1 VEEFTNGISH
11 NMEDRMN
18 DKATKE
24 TTNPDPKPTALP
36 PEVLDASDP
45 PTVPAERPL
54 HLRVLGAMIDGQ
66 VDEAR
71 VDRALTFAQEIYE
84 LETANASLD
93 NYRSAS

>member
-1 VEEFTNGISH
+1 
-11 NMEDRMN
+11 MEDRMN
-18 DKATKE
+18 EKATKD
-24 TTNPDPKPTALP
+24 TTDPKPTALP

-45 PTVPAERPL
+45 PAVPAERPL

-84 LETANASLD
+84 LEIANASLD

>member
-1 VEEFTNGISH
+1 VEEFTNGISD
-11 NMEDRMN
+11 NMEDMMS

-24 TTNPDPKPTALP
+24 TTNPKPTALP
-36 PEVLDASDP
+36 PEVQDAADP
-45 PTVPAERPL
+45 PPVQVERPL

-84 LETANASLD
+84 LETANALE

>member
-1 VEEFTNGISH
+1 MEELNGISPK
-11 NMEDRMN
+11 MEDRMN

-24 TTNPDPKPTALP
+24 TTNPKPTALP

-45 PTVPAERPL
+45 PTIPAERPL
-54 HLRVLGAMIDGQ
+54 HLRVLGALIDGQ

-71 VDRALTFAQEIYE
+71 VDPALTFAQEIYE
-84 LETANASLD
+84 LETANASLE

>member
-1 VEEFTNGISH
+1 VEEFTSGISD

-18 DKATKE
+18 EKATKD
-24 TTNPDPKPTALP
+24 TTDPKPAALP

-45 PTVPAERPL
+45 PTVSTERPL

-84 LETANASLD
+84 LEIANASLD

>member
-1 VEEFTNGISH
+1 MEELNGISPK
-11 NMEDRMN
+11 MEDRMN

-24 TTNPDPKPTALP
+24 TTNPKPTALP

-45 PTVPAERPL
+45 PTIPAERPL

-84 LETANASLD
+84 LETANASLE

>member
-1 VEEFTNGISH
+1 VEEFTNGISD
-11 NMEDRMN
+11 NMEDMMS

-24 TTNPDPKPTALP
+24 TTNPKPTALP
-36 PEVLDASDP
+36 PEVQDAADP
-45 PTVPAERPL
+45 PTVPVERPL

-71 VDRALTFAQEIYE
+71 VDRALSFAQEIYE
-84 LETANASLD
+84 LETANALE

>member
-1 VEEFTNGISH
+1 VEELNGISPK
-11 NMEDRMN
+11 MEDRMN

-24 TTNPDPKPTALP
+24 TTNPKPTALP

-45 PTVPAERPL
+45 PTIPAERPL

-84 LETANASLD
+84 LETANALE

>member
-1 VEEFTNGISH
+1 MEELNGISPK
-11 NMEDRMN
+11 MEDRMN

-24 TTNPDPKPTALP
+24 TTNPKPTALP

-45 PTVPAERPL
+45 PTIPAERPL

-84 LETANASLD
+84 LETANALE

>member
-1 VEEFTNGISH
+1 MEEFTSGISD
-11 NMEDRMN
+11 NMEDMMS

-24 TTNPDPKPTALP
+24 TTNPKPTALP
-36 PEVLDASDP
+36 PEVVDASDA

-54 HLRVLGAMIDGQ
+54 HLRVLGAMIDGE

>member
-1 VEEFTNGISH
+1 VEEFTNGISD
-11 NMEDRMN
+11 NMEDMMS

-24 TTNPDPKPTALP
+24 TTNPKPTALP
-36 PEVLDASDP
+36 PDVQDASDP
-45 PTVPAERPL
+45 PRVPVERPL

-84 LETANASLD
+84 LETANALE

>member
-1 VEEFTNGISH
+1 VEEFTNGISD
-11 NMEDRMN
+11 NMEDRMS
-18 DKATKE
+18 DKATKDR
-24 TTNPDPKPTALP
+24 TNPKPTALP
-36 PEVLDASDP
+36 PEVLDSSDP

-54 HLRVLGAMIDGQ
+54 HLRVLGAMIDGE

-84 LETANASLD
+84 LETAKVSLE

>member
-1 VEEFTNGISH
+1 MEEFTDGISH
-11 NMEDRMN
+11 TMEDSMS
-18 DKATKE
+18 DKATKDA
-24 TTNPDPKPTALP
+24 TNPKPTALP
-36 PEVLDASDP
+36 PEVVDASDAR
-45 PTVPAERPL
+45 TVPAERPL
-54 HLRVLGAMIDGQ
+54 HLRVLGAMIDGE

>member
-1 VEEFTNGISH
+1 VEEFTNGMSH
-11 NMEDRMN
+11 DMEDRMN
-18 DKATKE
+18 DKATKD
-24 TTNPDPKPTALP
+24 TTNPKPTALP
-36 PEVLDASDP
+36 PEVVDASDA
-45 PTVPAERPL
+45 PTVRAERPL

-84 LETANASLD
+84 LETANALE

>member
-1 VEEFTNGISH
+1 VEEFTTDISD
-11 NMEDRMN
+11 NMEDMMS

-24 TTNPDPKPTALP
+24 TTNPKPTALP
-36 PEVLDASDP
+36 PEVQDASDP
-45 PTVPAERPL
+45 PTVPVERPL

-84 LETANASLD
+84 LETANALE

>member
-1 VEEFTNGISH
+1 VEEFTNSISD
-11 NMEDRMN
+11 NMEDMMS

-24 TTNPDPKPTALP
+24 TTNPKPTALP
-36 PEVLDASDP
+36 PEVQDAADP
-45 PTVPAERPL
+45 PTVPVERPL

-84 LETANASLD
+84 LETANALE

>member
-1 VEEFTNGISH
+1 VEELNGISPK
-11 NMEDRMN
+11 MEDRMN

-24 TTNPDPKPTALP
+24 TTNPKPTALP

-45 PTVPAERPL
+45 PTIPAERPL

-84 LETANASLD
+84 LETANASLE

>member
-1 VEEFTNGISH
+1 VEEVTNGISH
-11 NMEDRMN
+11 NTEDRMN
-18 DKATKE
+18 DKATKD
-24 TTNPDPKPTALP
+24 TTDPKPTALP

-84 LETANASLD
+84 LEIANASLD